1 MEPEHLRAVERAVA
15 CIEAH
20 RGGRL
25 DLDAIA
31 RAAGYSK
38 FHLHRLFGEATGM
51 TVHAYASRRRLTE
64 AARALV
70 ETERP
75 VADIA
80 RDAGYDSQQT
90 FSAAFAA
97 LYKSP
102 PARFRACGAFYPLQ
116 LPLKLDAPAD
126 GLSGP
131 AAGAADGRAGEAGG
145 WADGTG
151 PWEARAATPADVP
164 AWMDLMRLAVDGFPC
179 LDERRHEAWLREAG
193 ARGKAL
199 VARGAGPAALAGAA
213 AFDPGRARID
223 VLAVHPRQR
232 RSGGPARAL
241 VAAVQA
247 AVPGRDLAIA
257 TYRAGDRA
265 DTGYRR
271 DLAALGFEE
280 AELGTELGYPVQ
292 WFLLRAEPQDEGGNG
307 RRNIL

>member
-15 CIEAH
+15 CIEGH

-31 RAAGYSK
+31 CAAGYSK

-64 AARALV
+64 AARALA
-70 ETERP
+70 ETKRP

-80 RDAGYDSQQT
+80 REAGYDSQQT

-97 LYKSP
+97 LYKAP

-116 LPLKLDAPAD
+116 LPLKLE
-126 GLSGP
+126 GP
-131 AAGAADGRAGEAGG
+131 AGGPDGSPTDAVDGRAGEADGRT
-145 WADGTG
+145 AGTG
-151 PWEARAATPADVP
+151 PWEVRPATLADMP

-179 LDERRHEAWLREAG
+179 LDERRHEAWLRDAMV
-193 ARGKAL
+193 RGRAL
-199 VARGAGPAALAGAA
+199 VACGAGAALAGAA

-232 RSGGPARAL
+232 RGGGTARAL

-247 AVPGRDLAIA
+247 AMPGRDLAIA

-280 AELGTELGYPVQ
+280 AELGRELGYPVQ
-292 WFLLRAEPQDEGGNG
+292 WFLLRAAPQEEGGNG